1 MIQLLSTPAYTPPY
15 LTHQRTAMLVQV
27 LSPTTVFV
35 LPFPT
40 SLSEEASLSLH
51 IYFTTDSIIKSC
63 LYYVRVSLHHS
74 MNTMRGEAWS

>member
-15 LTHQRTAMLVQV
+15 LTHQKTAMLVQV

-40 SLSEEASLSLH
+40 SLSEEASLGLH
-51 IYFTTDSIIKSC
+51 IYLPLTLSLNYVFTM
-63 LYYVRVSLHHS
+63 LWSLS
-74 MNTMRGEAWS
+74 TRA